1 MFTVIPKLHYIL
13 FLKELSYKQY
23 FHNYENLN
31 RGVNFFLIF
40 QMIFKDPKLKK
51 YAIDLLF
58 DLKNNTTIKG
68 LYHKIDGCS
77 LSTVDFF
84 VHFE

>member
-1 MFTVIPKLHYIL
+1 
-13 FLKELSYKQY
+13 
-23 FHNYENLN
+23 
-31 RGVNFFLIF
+31 
-40 QMIFKDPKLKK
+40 MIFKDPKLKK
-51 YAIDLLF
+51 CAIDLLF

-84 VHFE
+84 VHFEETSSSSKKYIYHTLPLVRGHGEIKIEPS

>member
-1 MFTVIPKLHYIL
+1 
-13 FLKELSYKQY
+13 
-23 FHNYENLN
+23 
-31 RGVNFFLIF
+31 
-40 QMIFKDPKLKK
+40 MIFKDPKLKK

-77 LSTVDFF
+77 LEHHPQVKNIYIIPFL
-84 VHFE
+84 

>member
-1 MFTVIPKLHYIL
+1 
-13 FLKELSYKQY
+13 
-23 FHNYENLN
+23 
-31 RGVNFFLIF
+31 
-40 QMIFKDPKLKK
+40 MIFKDPKLKK

-77 LSTVDFF
+77 LLTVDFF
-84 VHFE
+84 IHFE